1 MKKII
6 CMFLT
11 LLLLVCIVGCSQA
24 KDSDNHVVQDYSEE
38 YEVSPYGSEEAL
50 DTLGDLKISMSTEKD
65 LDLKHL
71 SFLIENTSDKEYQY
85 SPDYFE
91 IEAEQSGTWYQLKQL
106 DDPSKSNEK
115 DCFIK
120 PNERLTLE
128 IDVKSFYGELP
139 AGHYRLIKQFA
150 FFESERDWDYDT
162 YNLSCEF
169 TICLF
174 CFLIFGILMQSEIF
188 QDQLWNFSTAYFTS
202 SRYEVASE
210 DKNEIRNRRTAT

>member
-71 SFLIENTSDKEYQY
+71 SFLIENIFS
-85 SPDYFE
+85 
-91 IEAEQSGTWYQLKQL
+91 SGTICH
-106 DDPSKSNEK
+106 SGGAFSH
-115 DCFIK
+115 II
-120 PNERLTLE
+120 RL
-128 IDVKSFYGELP
+128 V
-139 AGHYRLIKQFA
+139 
-150 FFESERDWDYDT
+150 
-162 YNLSCEF
+162 
-169 TICLF
+169 
-174 CFLIFGILMQSEIF
+174 
-188 QDQLWNFSTAYFTS
+188 
-202 SRYEVASE
+202 
-210 DKNEIRNRRTAT
+210 